1 MAVRRQA
8 YEWRNVV
15 AANPDRPTQG
25 SLEGAKTY
33 CLGYPVLD
41 CNPYVTPI
49 ANWGNPPGSVPP
61 TPPDNQYNNNI
72 NDNII
77 IPVIP
82 GGQPVGLF
90 TGQFG
95 NNIKTSAQVLDNQM
109 IIIDFLSVWP
119 PPANLNIFVD
129 ENYYYDAP
137 DYSALNGLSGFTV
150 PFPEPNFANLFTVES
165 FKHGIDPPIYVL
177 PGSTWGVFWSG
188 PDEVSTNDAGP
199 GYPIGS
205 QVYATGES
213 RENGYPYDPTVDMSY
228 PVGNVRNRLPSWVG
242 QAIGEDPAGWNTE
255 TNSPQ
260 NPILFKD
267 YQIARAFVKYLLIDG
282 ADFLIA
288 KKMLDIGIPVTE
300 KNLQEFKQDLTRW
313 QLRADI
319 HEGDLDEELI
329 QATGMTTRRSSLP

>member
-15 AANPDRPTQG
+15 AANPDRPTQT
-25 SLEGAKTY
+25 SIEGAKTY

-41 CNPYVTPI
+41 CNPYVIPI
-49 ANWGNPPGSVPP
+49 DNWGNPPGSVLP
-61 TPPDNQYNNNI
+61 TPPTAGYDGNL

-90 TGQFG
+90 TGQYG

-119 PPANLNIFVD
+119 PTANLNIFVD

-188 PDEVSTNDAGP
+188 PDEVSTNAPDFKH
-199 GYPIGS
+199 PIGS

-213 RENGYPYDPTVDMSY
+213 RENGYPYDAGAKY
-228 PVGNVRNRLPSWVG
+228 PPNHVRNLLPTWVA
-242 QAIGEDPAGWNTE
+242 QATNNQNVSLWNKSVATPS
-255 TNSPQ
+255 SPPQ
-260 NPILFKD
+260 FQD

-313 QLRADI
+313 QLRTDI
-319 HEGDLDEELI
+319 HEGDLDEELV

>member
-15 AANPDRPTQG
+15 AVKYDDPKP
-25 SLEGAKTY
+25 Y

-41 CNPYVTPI
+41 ANPYVEPI
-49 ANWGNPPGSVPP
+49 ANWGNPPSTVLP
-61 TPPDNQYNNNI
+61 TAPNAKFPANI
-72 NDNII
+72 NTNIL
-77 IPVIP
+77 IPVID
-82 GGQPVGLF
+82 GGKPVGIF
-90 TGQFG
+90 TGQHG
-95 NNIKTSAQVLDNQM
+95 NNIKTSAQVLDNEM
-109 IIIDFLSVWP
+109 VILDYLAVWP
-119 PPANLNIFVD
+119 PDANLNIFVD

-150 PFPEPNFANLFTVES
+150 PFPEPNAANLFTVES
-165 FKHGIDPPIYVL
+165 FKNGIDPPIYIL

-188 PDEVSTNDAGP
+188 PDEVSTSDAGP
-199 GYPIGS
+199 GYPVGS

-213 RENGYPYDPTVDMSY
+213 NPQGLPYDNLYQFPA
-228 PVGNVRNRLPSWVG
+228 GNVRNRSPVWYG
-242 QAIGEDPAGWNTE
+242 KAIGEDPIGWNTFS
-255 TNSPQ
+255 NQP
-260 NPILFKD
+260 LFPPLMED
-267 YQIARAFVKYLLIDG
+267 YQIARVFIKYLLIDG

-313 QLRADI
+313 QIRADI

-329 QATGMTTRRSSLP
+329 KATGMTTRRSALP